1 MLTEHPLTCF
11 GSNRWCSLV
20 TLFLRRPLLQLSHKL
35 LWHSVSHSDL
45 TVFAL
50 PALWVSVKK
59 WSIYDILSVGL
70 TKIPPVSF
78 LCPDFSCTSS
88 ASSGTW
94 TCRRALV
101 LSSKTRFCLTWG
113 YFMPF
118 LGFEIKLTPKTIIEL
133 HVSVHFY
140 RMTFSFSLWS
150 LFTVPSSVLWEWND
164 YTQIYHYFD
173 PPLLLPSLAS

>member
-11 GSNRWCSLV
+11 GSNGGGPWSPCSWGDPSCNSR
-20 TLFLRRPLLQLSHKL
+20 TSCSDIQN
-35 LWHSVSHSDL
+35 SDL
-45 TVFAL
+45 TAFT
-50 PALWVSVKK
+50 LWVSVKK
-59 WSIYDILSVGL
+59 WSIYDILSVRL

-94 TCRRALV
+94 TCGRALV
-101 LSSKTRFCLTWG
+101 LSSKTRFCLTWS
-113 YFMPF
+113 YLMPF
-118 LGFEIKLTPKTIIEL
+118 LGIEIKLTPKTIIEL

-150 LFTVPSSVLWEWND
+150 FFTVPSSVLWEWND